1 MAKANSSTK
10 CYNYNKCKYT
20 GTCGEY
26 SSSYK
31 WLTPADSD
39 VTVAGCYMGVNY
51 ATRYPSATTE
61 SACNSMDSSSS
72 DDSPAFLWFFCYCLI
87 CVVGIP
93 IFICWWCNS
102 CCCKGRG
109 RRVARAPPA
118 PAAAPAP
125 AAPVIVQIYNNKDND

>member
-39 VTVAGCYMGVNY
+39 VTVAGCYKGVNY

-61 SACNSMDSSSS
+61 SACNSKDSSSS
-72 DDSPAFLWFFCYCLI
+72 GGSSAFLWFLCCLI